1 MIDAPKF
8 IRSIYH
14 LEDKVIFII
23 LPFEDNIIVPFKS
36 VLYVSI
42 FIFFKEV
49 KIKPENVFIL
59 ACRDLEKGEIELIN
73 ELKMH
78 VWTTEQINKEG
89 TSKVINDL
97 LTLIKEKNIKNIHS
111 SYYIDCLDPDYVP
124 GTGTPVNDGLTYSQ
138 SKELLEVILG
148 TSLVK
153 SMDFVE
159 YNPMLDKNNKTKETC
174 FELLNLISD
183 NL

>member
-49 KIKPENVFIL
+49 KVWSDGCPYVLLFPT
-59 ACRDLEKGEIELIN
+59 EIIA
-73 ELKMH
+73 
-78 VWTTEQINKEG
+78 T
-89 TSKVINDL
+89 
-97 LTLIKEKNIKNIHS
+97 
-111 SYYIDCLDPDYVP
+111 
-124 GTGTPVNDGLTYSQ
+124 DG
-138 SKELLEVILG
+138 
-148 TSLVK
+148 
-153 SMDFVE
+153 F
-159 YNPMLDKNNKTKETC
+159 
-174 FELLNLISD
+174 
-183 NL
+183 

>member
-49 KIKPENVFIL
+49 KVWSDGCPYVLLFPT
-59 ACRDLEKGEIELIN
+59 EIIA
-73 ELKMH
+73 
-78 VWTTEQINKEG
+78 T
-89 TSKVINDL
+89 
-97 LTLIKEKNIKNIHS
+97 
-111 SYYIDCLDPDYVP
+111 
-124 GTGTPVNDGLTYSQ
+124 DGLTAF
-138 SKELLEVILG
+138 KNFNDEEVEEPWCPTLR
-148 TSLVK
+148 TS
-153 SMDFVE
+153 DFK
-159 YNPMLDKNNKTKETC
+159 LQL
-174 FELLNLISD
+174 FEMR
-183 NL
+183 

>member
-49 KIKPENVFIL
+49 K
-59 ACRDLEKGEIELIN
+59 
-73 ELKMH
+73 
-78 VWTTEQINKEG
+78 VWSDGCI
-89 TSKVINDL
+89 I
-97 LTLIKEKNIKNIHS
+97 I
-111 SYYIDCLDPDYVP
+111 SYWDYCNRWID
-124 GTGTPVNDGLTYSQ
+124 S
-138 SKELLEVILG
+138 
-148 TSLVK
+148 
-153 SMDFVE
+153 F
-159 YNPMLDKNNKTKETC
+159 
-174 FELLNLISD
+174 
-183 NL
+183 